1 MNINQLSIF
10 LENRAGTL
18 TKVLDLFKEAHLH
31 IIASSIADTAQYG
44 LLRIICSEPHRAY
57 KELERN
63 GVAVA
68 LSDVFA
74 VELDER
80 PGQIAE
86 AARLLSEAE
95 IGIVYMYSF
104 FLHGKG
110 LLIIRADRTEEA
122 REVLLRSGLH
132 CVSEKEIASRLAVFQ
147 DGRDRIQQ
155 ADGQLIM
162 GVEDVVDAVL
172 RQDTARKDAQ

>member
-1 MNINQLSIF
+1 MTINQLSIF
-10 LENRAGTL
+10 LENRSGTL
-18 TKVLDLFKEAHLH
+18 TKVLDLFKEAGLH
-31 IIASSIADTAQYG
+31 ILASSIADTAQYG
-44 LLRIICSEPHRAY
+44 LLRIICTEPQRAY
-57 KELERN
+57 QELERH

-86 AARLLSEAE
+86 VVRGLSEAQ

-110 LLIIRADRTEEA
+110 LLIIRADKTEEA
-122 REVLLRSGLH
+122 RDVIQRSSLR
-132 CVSEKEIASRLAVFQ
+132 CVPEKELPEWGLV
-147 DGRDRIQQ
+147 
-155 ADGQLIM
+155 
-162 GVEDVVDAVL
+162 
-172 RQDTARKDAQ
+172 

>member
-1 MNINQLSIF
+1 MTINQLSIF
-10 LENRAGTL
+10 LENRSGTL
-18 TKVLDLFKEAHLH
+18 TKVLDILKDAGIL

-44 LLRIICSEPHRAY
+44 LLRIVCTEPQRAY
-57 KELERN
+57 QELERH

-74 VELDER
+74 IALDER

-86 AARLLSEAE
+86 VVRGLSEGN

-110 LLIIRADRTEEA
+110 LLIIRADKAEEA
-122 REVLLRSGLH
+122 REVILRSSLR
-132 CVSEKEIASRLAVFQ
+132 CISESELPDWGA
-147 DGRDRIQQ
+147 
-155 ADGQLIM
+155 
-162 GVEDVVDAVL
+162 
-172 RQDTARKDAQ
+172 

>member
-1 MNINQLSIF
+1 MTINQLTIF
-10 LENRAGTL
+10 LENRSGTL
-18 TKVLDLFKEAHLH
+18 TKVLDLFKEAGLH
-31 IIASSIADTAQYG
+31 ILASSIADTAQYG
-44 LLRIICSEPHRAY
+44 LLRIVCTEPQRAY
-57 KELERN
+57 LELERH

-86 AARLLSEAE
+86 VVRGLSEAQ

-110 LLIIRADRTEEA
+110 LLIIRADNSEQA
-122 REVLLRSGLH
+122 REVIQRSSLR
-132 CVSEKEIASRLAVFQ
+132 CVPEAELPEW
-147 DGRDRIQQ
+147 
-155 ADGQLIM
+155 
-162 GVEDVVDAVL
+162 GV
-172 RQDTARKDAQ
+172 

>member
-1 MNINQLSIF
+1 MTINQLTIF
-10 LENRAGTL
+10 LENRSGTL
-18 TKVLDLFKEAHLH
+18 TKVLDLFKEAGLH
-31 IIASSIADTAQYG
+31 ILASSIADTAQYG
-44 LLRIICSEPHRAY
+44 LLRIVCTEPQRAY
-57 KELERN
+57 LELERH

-86 AARLLSEAE
+86 VVRGLSEAQ

-110 LLIIRADRTEEA
+110 LLIIRADKTEEA
-122 REVLLRSGLH
+122 RDVIQRSSLR
-132 CVSEKEIASRLAVFQ
+132 CVPEKELPEW
-147 DGRDRIQQ
+147 G
-155 ADGQLIM
+155 LI
-162 GVEDVVDAVL
+162 
-172 RQDTARKDAQ
+172 

>member
-1 MNINQLSIF
+1 MTINQLSIF
-10 LENRAGTL
+10 LENRSGTL
-18 TKVLDLFKEAHLH
+18 TKVLDILKEAGIL

-44 LLRIICSEPHRAY
+44 LLRIVCTDPQRAY
-57 KELERN
+57 QELERH

-74 VELDER
+74 IALDER

-86 AARLLSEAE
+86 VVRGLSEAN

-110 LLIIRADRTEEA
+110 LLIIRADKAEEA
-122 REVLLRSGLH
+122 REVILRSSLR
-132 CVSEKEIASRLAVFQ
+132 CISESELPDWGA
-147 DGRDRIQQ
+147 
-155 ADGQLIM
+155 
-162 GVEDVVDAVL
+162 
-172 RQDTARKDAQ
+172 

>member
-1 MNINQLSIF
+1 MTINQLSIF

-18 TKVLDLFKEAHLH
+18 TKVLDLFKEAGLH
-31 IIASSIADTAQYG
+31 ILASSIADTAQYG
-44 LLRIICSEPHRAY
+44 LLRIVCTEPQRAY
-57 KELERN
+57 QELERH

-86 AARLLSEAE
+86 VVRGLSEAQ

-110 LLIIRADRTEEA
+110 LLIIRADKTEEA
-122 REVLLRSGLH
+122 RDVIQRSSLR
-132 CVSEKEIASRLAVFQ
+132 CVPEKELP
-147 DGRDRIQQ
+147 DWG
-155 ADGQLIM
+155 LI
-162 GVEDVVDAVL
+162 
-172 RQDTARKDAQ
+172 

>member
-122 REVLLRSGLH
+122 REV
-132 CVSEKEIASRLAVFQ
+132 ASRLAVFQ

>member
-1 MNINQLSIF
+1 MTLNQLSIF

-18 TKVLDLFKEAHLH
+18 TKVLDILKDAGIL

-44 LLRIICSEPHRAY
+44 LLRIICTEPQRAY
-57 KELERN
+57 KELERQ

-74 VELDER
+74 IELDER

-86 AARLLSEAE
+86 AVRGLSEAQ

-104 FLHGKG
+104 FIHGKG
-110 LLIIRADRTEEA
+110 LLIIRADKTEEA
-122 REVLLRSGLH
+122 REVILRSSLR
-132 CVSEKEIASRLAVFQ
+132 CVPEKELPEWGI
-147 DGRDRIQQ
+147 
-155 ADGQLIM
+155 
-162 GVEDVVDAVL
+162 
-172 RQDTARKDAQ
+172 

>member
-1 MNINQLSIF
+1 MTINQLSIF

-18 TKVLDLFKEAHLH
+18 TKVLDLFKEAGLH
-31 IIASSIADTAQYG
+31 ILASSIADTAQYG
-44 LLRIICSEPHRAY
+44 LLRIVCTEPQRAY
-57 KELERN
+57 QELERH

-86 AARLLSEAE
+86 VVRGLSEAQ

-110 LLIIRADRTEEA
+110 LLIIRADKTEEA
-122 REVLLRSGLH
+122 RDVIQRSSLR
-132 CVSEKEIASRLAVFQ
+132 CVPEKELPEWGLV
-147 DGRDRIQQ
+147 
-155 ADGQLIM
+155 
-162 GVEDVVDAVL
+162 
-172 RQDTARKDAQ
+172 